1 LEYLVVSGGGRGRC
15 RSYRLVAD
23 VESPVSNRATHVGAV
38 GEVGDLAPPT
48 CGTSPSGEKDELV
61 PLVPDSPAPGDPE
74 PYGDASYTETAAR
87 TSSVH
92 ETS

>member
-1 LEYLVVSGGGRGRC
+1 
-15 RSYRLVAD
+15 
-23 VESPVSNRATHVGAV
+23 
-38 GEVGDLAPPT
+38 
-48 CGTSPSGEKDELV
+48 LV